1 MIAHLLDAF
10 NAVDGINK
18 MLGRWIEEVVASH
31 NLSLIDFRVL
41 DSLVQGTAMN
51 TEQCSKHLDITSSK
65 IASSIDKL
73 EKLGF
78 VQRRREKPD
87 RRVVMLELSDQG
99 LEIYEIAL
107 GSLFDRW
114 QNAISNVGVE
124 ILKIT
129 EFFAGLHL
137 TPIVKL
143 AKNLLRE
150 CS

>member
-1 MIAHLLDAF
+1 MAAHLIDAY
-10 NAVDGINK
+10 NAIDGINK
-18 MLGRWIEEVVASH
+18 VMGQWIEEVVASH
-31 NLSLIDFRVL
+31 NLSLIDFRIL
-41 DSLVQGTAMN
+41 DSLAQGTAMN
-51 TEQCSKHLDITSSK
+51 TEQCSQHLNITSSK

-87 RRVVMLELSDQG
+87 RRVVMLDLSDQG

-107 GSLFDRW
+107 GSLFDQW
-114 QNAISNVGVE
+114 QNSISNVGAE
-124 ILKIT
+124 ILKIS

-137 TPIVKL
+137 APIVKL

-150 CS
+150 SS